1 MASITVVLA
10 TFSEQRWPHLQLAVR
25 SLLAQTRP
33 PDQIVVVVDHN
44 PALLAQVQSAFPEV
58 HVTANNGPTGLAA
71 ARNIGLYAAAGDV
84 VAFMD
89 DDAQAEA
96 DWLARL
102 HAAYAD
108 ATVVGAGGS
117 VAPTWEAGR
126 PSWFP
131 PEFLW
136 IVGCSYRGLPER
148 ASTVRNL
155 IGCNMSF
162 RSRALLD
169 AGGFRPGIGRIGT
182 RPAGCE
188 ETELCIRL
196 ATLNTGCSITYEPA
210 AVVRH
215 HVPVNRT
222 RWSYIGHRCWEE
234 GRSKALVAAWV
245 GGGRALA
252 SERTYTTRAL
262 PRGIIRELRRFLAGD
277 TNGLLGAAVIAGCLA
292 LTTAGYVTGRIR
304 GAVAMGRAAKGGIR

>member
-1 MASITVVLA
+1 MTDASTTVVLA
-10 TFSEQRWPHLQLAVR
+10 TFSERRWPHLQLAVR
-25 SLLAQTRP
+25 SLLAQTRA

-44 PALLAQVQSAFPEV
+44 PALLAQVRNAFPEV
-58 HVTANNGPTGLAA
+58 DVTANDGPTGLAA
-71 ARNIGLYAAAGDV
+71 ARNVGLYAAAGDV

-102 HAAYAD
+102 HAVYAD
-108 ATVVGAGGS
+108 ASVVGVGGS
-117 VAPTWEAGR
+117 VAPSWEAGS

-136 IVGCSYRGLPER
+136 VVGCSYRGLPER

-196 ATLNTGCSITYEPA
+196 
-210 AVVRH
+210 
-215 HVPVNRT
+215 
-222 RWSYIGHRCWEE
+222 
-234 GRSKALVAAWV
+234 
-245 GGGRALA
+245 
-252 SERTYTTRAL
+252 
-262 PRGIIRELRRFLAGD
+262 
-277 TNGLLGAAVIAGCLA
+277 
-292 LTTAGYVTGRIR
+292 
-304 GAVAMGRAAKGGIR
+304 